1 MNVFEKEKIDH
12 SIYEDFIREIEMLN
26 TRIFVL
32 EKHLLDQKQT
42 KRPES
47 KEAPNLDKLVLRV
60 NSHIDHIHKL
70 CESSSSVV
78 HIQNVVQNLQAMIT
92 KESRLEQ
99 LVEEVQGFTDYF
111 NDQWNKFNLSLL
123 EQNTAISREASL
135 RSHRKGE
142 DR

>member
-1 MNVFEKEKIDH
+1 MFEKEKIDH

-32 EKHLLDQKQT
+32 EKHLLDLKQN
-42 KRPES
+42 KKQDS
-47 KEAPNLDKLVLRV
+47 KEGPNLDKLVLKV
-60 NSHIDHIHKL
+60 NAHIDHIHKL
-70 CESSSSVV
+70 SSSNFSIV
-78 HIQNVVQNLQAMIT
+78 HIHNIVQNLQSMIT

-123 EQNTAISREASL
+123 EQNTAISTR
-135 RSHRKGE
+135 G
-142 DR
+142 